1 MPSVDTK
8 QMATIYEIYART
20 KYLMLKAEEFP
31 GYEAYLQPR
40 LELYNAFDN
49 FMVAYQ
55 DANES
60 GTDIDLS
67 STVKRI
73 YTAFFDIADWLNIRI
88 KKIIVEE
95 LGKHDPEDI
104 SRAIPEYYNEI
115 RPALDRI
122 TDEVSTIRA
131 NKAREKADEV
141 EKYVQLMEQSLG
153 YLATIRSA
161 KSSLSELKRK
171 RRLKSPW
178 IAYIL
183 AFIAIVVAVVFF
195 FLGQ

>member
-1 MPSVDTK
+1 
-8 QMATIYEIYART
+8 MATIYEIYART